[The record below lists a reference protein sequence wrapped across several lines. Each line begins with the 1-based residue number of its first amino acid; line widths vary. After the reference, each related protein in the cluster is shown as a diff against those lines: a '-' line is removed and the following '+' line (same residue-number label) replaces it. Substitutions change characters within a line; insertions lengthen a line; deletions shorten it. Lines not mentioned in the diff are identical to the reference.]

1 MLKTKQ
7 EKERGFTNK
16 TLKLINEIEEINLR
30 QDYVFNLY
38 KIEKILKEVYRICEL
53 KMPKIEV
60 CKDITD
66 EKFLYAARAA
76 WAARA
81 AGATRAARAAGID
94 YDFDYL
100 VYKFEYLQHEAGN
113 DNDKK
118 ALKLYKLFFEAK
130 KEGLGYFAEK
140 EGMLY
145 ICPNPVVLLDN
156 QNRFHSEVQA
166 AIYWKDGLEYFFLH
180 GVNFE
185 KEWWEK
191 IVNDTMSPEEIFAIN
206 NLEHRRIAYEY
217 MDKSK
222 MKQLK
227 DYTILDE
234 QIDNLGKPMKI
245 ISFKVKGIDDPLKFY
260 NCFCPS
266 TKREYFIGTDKNT
279 CKEAKESSFG
289 LTNIEFVKE
298 W

>member
-1 MLKTKQ
+1 
-7 EKERGFTNK
+7 
-16 TLKLINEIEEINLR
+16 
-30 QDYVFNLY
+30 
-38 KIEKILKEVYRICEL
+38 
-53 KMPKIEV
+53 
-60 CKDITD
+60 
-66 EKFLYAARAA
+66 
-76 WAARA
+76 
-81 AGATRAARAAGID
+81 
-94 YDFDYL
+94 
-100 VYKFEYLQHEAGN
+100 
-113 DNDKK
+113 
-118 ALKLYKLFFEAK
+118 
-130 KEGLGYFAEK
+130 
-140 EGMLY
+140 MLY